1 MRGVSGQT
9 GQNSELSMAATV
21 ANNTEKNGRIP
32 AVFNY
37 SSSARL

>member
-9 GQNSELSMAATV
+9 GQNSELSIAETV
-21 ANNTEKNGRIP
+21 ANNTEKTAGIP
-32 AVFNY
+32 AVFYY